1 MKRILF
7 ILLTVTLLCLAV
19 SALAADPVPVES
31 ITLSETELDLQA
43 LKNTIV
49 RVTLS
54 PANASN
60 KNLAWTSSDENVA
73 TVNAGRITGVGS
85 GTATITVTSMDG
97 SGASASLQVHV
108 TSLVRKIIPAT
119 NRVVLPPGAGW
130 SLFWTVEPEDA
141 DNKALTW
148 KSSNERVATVDQN
161 GVVFARKP
169 GNCTVTCM
177 ATDGSKVR
185 GTFNIVVKEH
195 DIVIL
200 EPGDI
205 DVEFETEEAS
215 VNITINNNGKKE
227 AKATQRR
234 FRTDNRCIS
243 SPENMVLHPLKPGSD
258 IIRIEYIQKKK
269 ALKTETYTV
278 YVSQA
283 AMGESVRL
291 DEDGEPEPIRF
302 LDIPWGSACPTV
314 NEYLQKRDMSLKP
327 LSQRNDYLR
336 AMVDKEILFG
346 NLWAYSAATNYTYTV
361 GDRLW
366 EVRNGLFRGDLY
378 FYPEIPFDSVL
389 QAARSI
395 YSLGEGQKV
404 GDRNYAWQRGH
415 VSVTLTWTKHYT
427 VLELI
432 WDGTEEEAP
441 EEPEEAED
449 MEEADDEDFDDGE

>member
-1 MKRILF
+1 MKRIF
-7 ILLTVTLLCLAV
+7 FLLVTVILLCLAF
-19 SALAADPVPVES
+19 SALAADPVQIES
-31 ITLSETELDLQA
+31 ITLSETELDIQT
-43 LKNTIV
+43 LKTVTV
-49 RVTLS
+49 RAAVS
-54 PANASN
+54 PASAGG
-60 KNLAWTSSDENVA
+60 KNLVWISSDENVA
-73 TVNAGRITGVGS
+73 TVRSGRVTGVGS
-85 GTATITVTSMDG
+85 GTATITVYSTDG
-97 SGASASLQVHV
+97 GGASASLQVHV
-108 TSLVRKIIPAT
+108 TSMVQHIIPDPK
-119 NRVVLPPGAGW
+119 RVVLPPGANW
-130 SLFWTVEPEDA
+130 SLFWTVEPADA
-141 DNKALTW
+141 DNKNVTW
-148 KSSNERVATVDQN
+148 ASNNTRIATVDQN
-161 GVVFARKP
+161 GVVSAHAT
-169 GNCTVTCM
+169 GYCTVTCT
-177 ATDGSKVR
+177 AADGSGAR
-185 GTFNIVVKEH
+185 GSFSIVVKPH
-195 DIVIL
+195 DILIL
-200 EPGDI
+200 EPGDV
-205 DVEFETEEAS
+205 DVEFETEEDS
-215 VNITINNNGKKE
+215 VNITVNKNGKRE
-227 AKATQRR
+227 AQATQRR

-404 GDRNYAWQRGH
+404 GDRDYAWQRGH